1 MKKTVLILLS
11 GFLGAGKTTLMLSAA
26 DSLRAKGIKVAC
38 ITNDQG
44 ERLVDSKMVLLKE
57 IPLQQIQG
65 GCFCCRFED
74 LDASINRIIEE
85 HQPNVILAEAVGSC
99 TDLIATVI
107 KPLQAFHKDTLD
119 IRPLSVVVDPERWS
133 DVLSQTTS
141 FTDEILYLFRK
152 QLEEAQC
159 ILLNKSDLWSTAHVE
174 EFTSQLTDDFGAIPV
189 FAISAAN
196 GDGVDE
202 WINYITGANPSSLPL
217 LDIDYDK
224 YAAGEAQLGWLNASC
239 AINGPIGDVG
249 ALCTSFMERL
259 LNECKNAEA
268 DIAHLKVWGQDG
280 KNTIKLS
287 TVRNGSYMLDH
298 MTSTDWL
305 TDHFIMWINARVHI
319 DSAQLSDIILR
330 ALRSLE
336 EDYAIVITIDQMDSF
351 SPSRPIPTYR
361 MA

>member
-1 MKKTVLILLS
+1 MKKTILILLS

-26 DSLRAKGIKVAC
+26 DILRAKGMKVAC
-38 ITNDQG
+38 ITNDQS
-44 ERLVDSKMVLLKE
+44 EQLVDSKMVLRKE

-74 LDASINRIIEE
+74 LDNSITRIIDE
-85 HQPNVILAEAVGSC
+85 HCPHVILAEAVGSC

-107 KPLQAFHKDTLD
+107 KPLQSFHKDKLD

-133 DVLSQTTS
+133 DLVSHTTS
-141 FTDEILYLFRK
+141 FTDEIHYLFRK

-159 ILLNKSDLWSTAHVE
+159 ILLNKSDLLSTAQVE
-174 EFTSQLTDDFGAIPV
+174 QFICQLTDDFTAAPV
-189 FAISAAN
+189 FSISAAD
-196 GDGVDE
+196 GAGVDE
-202 WINYITGANPSSLPL
+202 WINHIIYAKPNSLPL

-224 YAAGEAQLGWLNASC
+224 YAAGEAQLGWLNASF
-239 AINGPIGDVG
+239 AINGRIGDVG
-249 ALCTSFMERL
+249 LLCTSFMEKL
-259 LNECKNAEA
+259 LSDCKNVKA
-268 DIAHLKVWGQDG
+268 DIAHLKLWGQDG

-298 MTSTDWL
+298 MTSRDWF
-305 TDHFIMWINARVHI
+305 TDHFIIWINARVHI
-319 DSAQLSDIILR
+319 DPTQLSDILLK

-336 EDYAIVITIDQMDSF
+336 EDFSFVITIDQMDCF